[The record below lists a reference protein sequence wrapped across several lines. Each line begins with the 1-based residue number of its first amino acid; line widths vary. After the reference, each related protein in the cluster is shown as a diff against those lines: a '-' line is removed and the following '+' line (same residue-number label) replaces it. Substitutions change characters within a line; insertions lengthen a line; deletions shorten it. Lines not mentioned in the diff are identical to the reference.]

1 MAFAIVPHTGMPVE
15 GEQVAWIHLRRSDVR
30 HHNMVADCGFTATLG
45 YQSGVVESFPLY
57 LASSKNADLDGK
69 RLPNAL
75 LGEGS
80 HPVTVVLNFRRG
92 TRDCIFAGYEGL
104 GPRLLSMAKCGNIN
118 FPDGRLKAD
127 PRDVKDAQL
136 WRGDDGSYWV
146 ISAESQW
153 HTTTISDA
161 NQRRGFL
168 VVYEVRGS
176 GSGPRIERK
185 YSANVPGLP
194 YAMAGC
200 GSEAADFGAESRPI
214 LRGAA
219 VR

>member
-30 HHNMVADCGFTATLG
+30 HHNMIADCGFTATLG

-57 LASSKNADLDGK
+57 LASSKNADVRFIMGPGREWRPQLDGK

-104 GPRLLSMAKCGNIN
+104 GPRLLSMAKCGSIN

-161 NQRRGFL
+161 NQRR
-168 VVYEVRGS
+168 
-176 GSGPRIERK
+176 
-185 YSANVPGLP
+185 
-194 YAMAGC
+194 
-200 GSEAADFGAESRPI
+200 
-214 LRGAA
+214 
-219 VR
+219 